1 MLTTQETAK
10 FTVRPL
16 PAALGAEVTGIDLS
30 RPVDAATRKALYDAW
45 VKHAVLV
52 IRGQKLTPGQFADA
66 AGIFGELLEQQIKKY
81 ALPENPLVGT
91 ISSRDLPLVDGKLH
105 VRGENY
111 HTDHSNFAA
120 PPKATTLH
128 AVSLPSQGGDTQFV
142 DVRKAYDDLPEETKR
157 KILPLRSPHV
167 YESSHSP
174 RKMTALSAEER
185 AKIPQ
190 TLQPLVIR
198 HPDSG
203 RPALYL
209 NTARMEGIEGMGAG
223 RGVQAHRR
231 AVRPRH
237 AVEVRVPPQV
247 AARRHGDLGQPQRHA
262 PGEPGLR
269 PVRVPLSLPHH
280 AERRAAAAGRLIA
293 NAGTAPR
300 TEHTAHG
307 KAHDKQEQ
315 RAASSDHQPG
325 GSTGEAHLTRRRDAR
340 RRAPRRG
347 VYGAA
352 HAQGRPTRP
361 DRSRSWCRS
370 RRAAAPTS

>member
-10 FTVRPL
+10 FTVRPA
-16 PAALGAEVTGIDLS
+16 PAALGADVTGIDLS
-30 RPVDAATRKALYDAW
+30 QPVDAATRKALYDAW

-66 AGIFGELLEQQIKKY
+66 AGIFGELLEQQVKKY
-81 ALPENPLVGT
+81 ALPENQLVGT

-157 KILPLRSPHV
+157 KILSLRSPHV

-209 NTARMEGIEGMGAG
+209 NTARMEGIEGMAPDAAFKLIDELYDHATQPKYEYRHKWLPGDMVIWDNRSVMHQANPDFDPTEYRYLYRIMLKGA
-223 RGVQAHRR
+223 
-231 AVRPRH
+231 
-237 AVEVRVPPQV
+237 
-247 AARRHGDLGQPQRHA
+247 
-262 PGEPGLR
+262 
-269 PVRVPLSLPHH
+269 PLQ
-280 AERRAAAAGRLIA
+280 AAG
-293 NAGTAPR
+293 
-300 TEHTAHG
+300 
-307 KAHDKQEQ
+307 
-315 RAASSDHQPG
+315 
-325 GSTGEAHLTRRRDAR
+325 
-340 RRAPRRG
+340 
-347 VYGAA
+347 
-352 HAQGRPTRP
+352 
-361 DRSRSWCRS
+361 
-370 RRAAAPTS
+370 